1 MKNHSG
7 FTEYCQNYIP
17 DFCSPRTSAPFLFNQ
32 ARLGNQLTTER
43 APKRTRYPAL
53 KTLRQSSN
61 NSPSHYWSN
70 ITKPQRKKER
80 KKDAHQNGRN
90 NSRRPKGRLRNLPSR
105 LHRYSSLTK
114 RKTKPTCDNIPALH
128 V

>member
-1 MKNHSG
+1 MKNHPG

-80 KKDAHQNGRN
+80 KMSIKMEEIIHVG
-90 NSRRPKGRLRNLPSR
+90 PKGVLGICLAGFIVI
-105 LHRYSSLTK
+105 H
-114 RKTKPTCDNIPALH
+114 H
-128 V
+128 